1 MADQEQGDTCV
12 ADQLGQAQPPTV
24 RTVHAHPGNPNHC
37 WTPVGPIAIAAPTH
51 PREFFMHQLLREEG
65 QEKVAASCG
74 FVSQDAQYQPGT
86 QGSCPAC
93 ISLLR
98 FDPCSYVPF
107 VCS

>member
-1 MADQEQGDTCV
+1 
-12 ADQLGQAQPPTV
+12 
-24 RTVHAHPGNPNHC
+24 
-37 WTPVGPIAIAAPTH
+37 
-51 PREFFMHQLLREEG
+51 MHQLLREEG